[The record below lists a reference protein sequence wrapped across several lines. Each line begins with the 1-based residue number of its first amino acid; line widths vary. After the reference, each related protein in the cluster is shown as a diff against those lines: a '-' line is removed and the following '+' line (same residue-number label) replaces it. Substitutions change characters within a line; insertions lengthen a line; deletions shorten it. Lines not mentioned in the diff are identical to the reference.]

1 MVWVAFDS
9 GWFEVRNDG
18 AREKQGFVEAWF
30 DARTSGQPRRVI
42 GTRAEMACT

>member
-1 MVWVAFDS
+1 MVWAAFDS
-9 GWFEVRNDG
+9 GWFEARTDG

-42 GTRAEMACT
+42 GTRAEMDCT